1 MSKRTATKAGL
12 IFALIATVSFLISD
26 SRIAHVA
33 TVADSDR
40 SDVPHIQA
48 FDQEAKLAELRKKIA
63 GRENEPAEAVFK
75 NIQFLKGVPAGR
87 LLAVMKIGYSRSLG
101 VNCTHCHVV
110 DEWEKDDKP
119 TKQTARDMAQMVRTV
134 NNDLLKNIK
143 NLKSEKPVI
152 NCTTC
157 HRGQTR
163 PALDLPESAPKTAIH
178 ANRTLSITSEPPR
191 RQDYAKFAK

>member
-1 MSKRTATKAGL
+1 MNHRTTITLVIVAVLGL
-12 IFALIATVSFLISD
+12 IAGFLIS
-26 SRIAHVA
+26 SSGEARNSMATIAEAKSIPV
-33 TVADSDR
+33 T
-40 SDVPHIQA
+40 QT

-75 NIQFLKGVPAGR
+75 NIQFLKGVPAAR

-119 TKQTARDMAQMVRTV
+119 TKQTARDMALMVRTI

-163 PALDLPESAPKTAIH
+163 PALDLPEATTK
-178 ANRTLSITSEPPR
+178 
-191 RQDYAKFAK
+191 Q

>member
-1 MSKRTATKAGL
+1 MSKRSATKIG
-12 IFALIATVSFLISD
+12 IVFALVMTVGFLISN
-26 SRIAHVA
+26 SRTAHVA
-33 TVADSDR
+33 TVAGSDSN
-40 SDVPHIQA
+40 IELATQA

-87 LLAVMKIGYSRSLG
+87 LLAVMRLGYSRSLG

-110 DEWEKDDKP
+110 DAWEKDDKP
-119 TKQTARDMAQMVRTV
+119 TKQTARDMAQMVRTI

-143 NLKSEKPVI
+143 NLKSESPVI

-157 HRGQTR
+157 HRGQTK
-163 PALDLPESAPKTAIH
+163 PALDLPESAPKTV
-178 ANRTLSITSEPPR
+178 
-191 RQDYAKFAK
+191 

>member
-1 MSKRTATKAGL
+1 MSKRTATKTGI
-12 IFALIATVSFLISD
+12 IFALIATVSFLISG
-26 SRIAHVA
+26 SRTAHVA
-33 TVADSDR
+33 TVADAAGNL
-40 SDVPHIQA
+40 VPDIQA
-48 FDQEAKLAELRKKIA
+48 FDQEAKLAELRKKIV

-119 TKQTARDMAQMVRTV
+119 TKQTARDMAQMVRTI

-163 PALDLPESAPKTAIH
+163 PALDLPEGAPKTASTTISH
-178 ANRTLSITSEPPR
+178 R
-191 RQDYAKFAK
+191 

>member
-1 MSKRTATKAGL
+1 MSKQSATRIG
-12 IFALIATVSFLISD
+12 IVFALVMILSSLISNPTT
-26 SRIAHVA
+26 AGVA
-33 TVADSDR
+33 NVADSN
-40 SDVPHIQA
+40 SNTVPATQT

-87 LLAVMKIGYSRSLG
+87 LLNVMRLGYSRSLG
-101 VNCTHCHVV
+101 VNCTHCHIV

-119 TKQTARDMAQMVRTV
+119 TKQTARDMAQMVRTI

-143 NLKSEKPVI
+143 NLKSESPVI

-157 HRGQTR
+157 HRGQTK
-163 PALDLPESAPKTAIH
+163 PALDLPESAPKTASVT
-178 ANRTLSITSEPPR
+178 ALRG
-191 RQDYAKFAK
+191 

>member
-1 MSKRTATKAGL
+1 MSKRFVIPLG
-12 IFALIATVSFLISD
+12 IVVALVTIISFLISN
-26 SRIAHVA
+26 AA
-33 TVADSDR
+33 TARKPTPADSAR
-40 SDVPHIQA
+40 KAAATQT

-87 LLAVMKIGYSRSLG
+87 LLNVMRLGYSRSLG

-119 TKQTARDMAQMVRTV
+119 TKQTARDMAQMVRTI

-143 NLKSEKPVI
+143 NLKSESPVI

-157 HRGQTR
+157 HRGQTK
-163 PALDLPESAPKTAIH
+163 PALDLPTA
-178 ANRTLSITSEPPR
+178 ATE
-191 RQDYAKFAK
+191 